1 MWAEQIGNGQELSVI
16 GRRKV
21 RLSKENLG
29 GHYYTLLA
37 LLVERIY
44 GKVKRAILSCR
55 FAKKDLNWS

>member
-29 GHYYTLLA
+29 GHYYTLLIEK
-37 LLVERIY
+37 VYGKSRRIY
-44 GKVKRAILSCR
+44 VWLGKVSTR
-55 FAKKDLNWS
+55 